1 MEEVCRVIYNAPH
14 EIYLATPIAIY
25 FFLTGISAASFI
37 ISTLAYVFGIKRFK
51 AAGKIGAV
59 IAPLVLIIGPLF
71 LIYDLLRPVRF
82 YHLMYMFN
90 YHSPVS
96 WGSVL
101 LTIYPINCLFYLYYI
116 WKEDYPK
123 IRFFGYLGI
132 PLAIAVHGYT
142 GFILALAKGI
152 ALWNTPLMPIYFLV
166 SAMVS
171 GTALLII
178 LSIFKETFLKTNTM
192 ITRFFPPVEKEVIWE
207 LGRLLA
213 VFIALDFLVAFSDI
227 VLLYYT
233 TPENSIVAKVMIKGP
248 FRNMFLVME
257 IGLGMV
263 LPFIVLLIPKLNKSY
278 PVLVTIAVLVLI
290 GIWAMRYVTV
300 VAGQYVPLM

>member
-1 MEEVCRVIYNAPH
+1 MEELSRVIYNAPH
-14 EIYLATPIAIY
+14 DIYLAIPIAVY

-37 ISTLAYVFGIKRFK
+37 ISTLAYVFGIERFK

-59 IAPLVLIIGPLF
+59 MAPIVLSIAPLF
-71 LIYDLLRPVRF
+71 LLYDMLQTSRF
-82 YHLMYMFN
+82 VHLMYMFN
-90 YHSPVS
+90 FRSPVS

-101 LTIYPINCLFYLYYI
+101 LTLYPINCLFYLYYI
-116 WKEDYPK
+116 YKENQPK
-123 IRFFGYLGI
+123 IKFYGYVGI

-178 LSIFKETFLKTNTM
+178 LAIVKETFFENNAA
-192 ITRFFPPVEKEVIWE
+192 INRFFPKVEKEVIWE

-213 VFIALDFLVAFSDI
+213 VFIAVDLFVAFSD
-227 VLLYYT
+227 VVMLYYT
-233 TPENSIVAKVMIKGP
+233 TPENSIVAKLILEGP
-248 FRNMFLVME
+248 FSNMFLIME
-257 IGLGMV
+257 IALGMV
-263 LPFIVLLIPKLNKSY
+263 LPFIVLLIPGLNKSY
-278 PVLVTIAVLVLI
+278 TVLTVMSVLVLV

>member
-1 MEEVCRVIYNAPH
+1 MEELSRVIYNAPH
-14 EIYLATPIAIY
+14 DIYLATPIAVY

-37 ISTLAYVFGIKRFK
+37 ISTLAYVFGIERFK

-59 IAPLVLIIGPLF
+59 MAPIVLSIAPLF
-71 LIYDLLRPVRF
+71 LLYDMLQTSRF
-82 YHLMYMFN
+82 VHLMYMFN
-90 YHSPVS
+90 FRSPVS

-101 LTIYPINCLFYLYYI
+101 LTLYPINCLFYLYYI
-116 WKEDYPK
+116 YKQNQPK
-123 IRFFGYLGI
+123 IKFYGYVGI

-178 LSIFKETFLKTNTM
+178 LAIVKETFFENNAA
-192 ITRFFPPVEKEVIWE
+192 INRFFPKVEKEVIWE

-213 VFIALDFLVAFSDI
+213 VFIAVDLFVAFSD
-227 VLLYYT
+227 VVMLYYT
-233 TPENSIVAKVMIKGP
+233 TPENSIVAKLILEGP
-248 FRNMFLVME
+248 FSNMFLIME
-257 IGLGMV
+257 IALGMV
-263 LPFIVLLIPKLNKSY
+263 LPFIVLLIPGLNKSY
-278 PVLVTIAVLVLI
+278 TVLTVMSVLVLV

>member
-1 MEEVCRVIYNAPH
+1 MEELSRVIYNAPH
-14 EIYLATPIAIY
+14 DIYLATPIAIY

-37 ISTLAYVFGIKRFK
+37 ISTLAYVFGIQRFK

-59 IAPLVLIIGPLF
+59 MAPIVLSIAPLF
-71 LIYDLLRPVRF
+71 LLYDMLQTSRF
-82 YHLMYMFN
+82 VHLMYMFN
-90 YHSPVS
+90 FRSPVS
-96 WGSVL
+96 WGSFL
-101 LTIYPINCLFYLYYI
+101 LTIYPINCLIYLFYI
-116 WKEDYPK
+116 WKENRPK
-123 IRFFGYLGI
+123 IRFYGYVGI

-178 LSIFKETFLKTNTM
+178 LAVLKETFLKNNATIN
-192 ITRFFPPVEKEVIWE
+192 RFFPTVEKEAIWE
-207 LGRLLA
+207 LGRLLS
-213 VFIALDFLVAFSDI
+213 VFIAVDLFVAFSD
-227 VLLYYT
+227 VVMLYYT
-233 TPENSIVAKVMIKGP
+233 TPENSIVAKVILEGP
-248 FRNMFLVME
+248 FSNMFLMME

-263 LPFIVLLIPKLNKSY
+263 LPFIVLLIPGLNKSY
-278 PVLVTIAVLVLI
+278 TVLTVMSVLVLV

>member
-1 MEEVCRVIYNAPH
+1 
-14 EIYLATPIAIY
+14 LATPIAIY

-37 ISTLAYVFGIKRFK
+37 ISTLAYVFGIERFK

-59 IAPLVLIIGPLF
+59 VAPIALIISPLF
-71 LIYDLLRPVRF
+71 LVYDLLQPSRF
-82 YHLMYMFN
+82 LHLMYMFN
-90 YHSPVS
+90 YRSPVS
-96 WGSVL
+96 WGSFL
-101 LTIYPINCLFYLYYI
+101 LTIYPINCLIYLFYI
-116 WKEDYPK
+116 WKENRPRIKFY
-123 IRFFGYLGI
+123 GYLGI

-152 ALWNTPLMPIYFLV
+152 ALWNTPLMPIYFLI

-178 LSIFKETFLKTNTM
+178 IAVLKETFLENNAA
-192 ITRFFPPVEKEVIWE
+192 INRFFPKVEKEVIWE

-213 VFIALDFLVAFSDI
+213 VFIAVDLFVAFSD
-227 VLLYYT
+227 VVMLYYT
-233 TPENSIVAKVMIKGP
+233 TPENSIVAKVIMEGP
-248 FRNMFLVME
+248 FSNMFLMME

-263 LPFIVLLIPKLNKSY
+263 LPFIVLLIPGLNKSY
-278 PVLVTIAVLVLI
+278 TVLTVMSVLVLV

>member
-1 MEEVCRVIYNAPH
+1 MNELARVIWNAPH
-14 EIYLATPIAIY
+14 DIYLATNIAIY

-37 ISTLAYVFGIKRFK
+37 ISTLAYVFGIERFK

-59 IAPLVLIIGPLF
+59 VAPIALIISPLF
-71 LIYDLLRPVRF
+71 LVYDLLQPSRF
-82 YHLMYMFN
+82 LHLMYMFN
-90 YHSPVS
+90 YRSPVS
-96 WGSVL
+96 WGSFL
-101 LTIYPINCLFYLYYI
+101 LTIYPINCLIYLFYI
-116 WKEDYPK
+116 WKENRPRIKFY
-123 IRFFGYLGI
+123 GYLGI

-152 ALWNTPLMPIYFLV
+152 ALWNTPLMPIYFLI

-178 LSIFKETFLKTNTM
+178 IAVLKETFLENNAA
-192 ITRFFPPVEKEVIWE
+192 INRFFPKVEKEVIWE

-213 VFIALDFLVAFSDI
+213 VFIAVDLFVAFSD
-227 VLLYYT
+227 VVMLYYT
-233 TPENSIVAKVMIKGP
+233 TPENSIVAKVIMEGP
-248 FRNMFLVME
+248 FSNMFLMME

-263 LPFIVLLIPKLNKSY
+263 LPFIVLLIPGLNKSY
-278 PVLVTIAVLVLI
+278 TVLTVMSVLVLV

>member
-1 MEEVCRVIYNAPH
+1 MEELSRVIYNAPH
-14 EIYLATPIAIY
+14 DIYLATPIAIY

-37 ISTLAYVFGIKRFK
+37 ISTLAYVFGIERFK

-59 IAPLVLIIGPLF
+59 MAPIVLIISPLC
-71 LIYDLLRPVRF
+71 LLFDMLQTSRF
-82 YHLMYMFN
+82 VHLLYMFN
-90 YHSPVS
+90 FRSPVS

-101 LTIYPINCLFYLYYI
+101 LTIYPINCLIYLYYI
-116 WKEDYPK
+116 WKENRPK
-123 IRFFGYLGI
+123 IRFFGYVGI

-178 LSIFKETFLKTNTM
+178 LAVVKETFLKNNATIN
-192 ITRFFPPVEKEVIWE
+192 RFFPKVEKEVIWE

-213 VFIALDFLVAFSDI
+213 VFIAVDLFVAFSD
-227 VLLYYT
+227 VVMLYYT
-233 TPENSIVAKVMIKGP
+233 TPENSTVAKVIMAGP
-248 FRNMFLVME
+248 FSNMFLMME
-257 IGLGMV
+257 IALGMV
-263 LPFIVLLIPKLNKSY
+263 LPFIVLLIPGLNKSY
-278 PVLVTIAVLVLI
+278 TVLTVMSVLVLV